1 MFDSNCLTAVR
12 EIIIKDCSKL
22 STIAM
27 DSTSVIG
34 DDADEQKWSPKPPFY
49 YKNKMTLLS

>member
-1 MFDSNCLTAVR
+1 MFDSHCLTAVR